1 MIISRILTAR
11 SLHFQGCS
19 TSHESPLTR
28 LFINGIA
35 VVLLSSWLLNPALG
49 QENQES
55 QGVEIRTIEIRT
67 IGIPPYGIKSDKG
80 LSGIYYDTANLLAKE
95 AGYKVHN
102 AIYPYA
108 RIIHGLKSG
117 KTDMTI
123 MFKYESLNE
132 HVIYIAPLPSLKT
145 VIIGL
150 KEDSFDSLDSLRG
163 KTIAYL
169 RGAKFSDEVDNNPD
183 IKKLVTTDFIQGI
196 KMLARRRVDAII
208 GPLDPIISAI
218 ERTGH
223 DQNIFGKPLVIDER
237 TPWVQ
242 ISKNSVDRISEEQL
256 KTVFH
261 DIERRGALNRIR
273 SKYLG
278 IGHLNKVEST
288 KSAATIE

>member
-1 MIISRILTAR
+1 LITLRKVIAK
-11 SLHFQGCS
+11 SLNFQGGFRS
-19 TSHESPLTR
+19 DENILSK
-28 LFINGIA
+28 LFVKGIS
-35 VVLLSSWLLNPALG
+35 VVLLWNFLLNPVVG
-49 QENQES
+49 QES
-55 QGVEIRTIEIRT
+55 QAIVIRT
-67 IGIPPYGIKSDKG
+67 IGIPPYGILSGKRP
-80 LSGIYYDTANLLAKE
+80 SGIYYDTANLLAKE
-95 AGYKVHN
+95 AGYKVQN
-102 AIYPYA
+102 DIYPYA
-108 RIIHGLKSG
+108 RIIQELKLG
-117 KTDMTI
+117 RADMTI
-123 MFKYESLNE
+123 MFRYQMLDK
-132 HVIYIAPLPSLKT
+132 HVIYIAPLPPLRT

-150 KEDSFDSLDSLRG
+150 KESSFDSVDSLRG